1 MTVRATTLV
10 ASAAAVVATATV
22 GGLATRP
29 ASQSVWYR
37 QLRKPAYQPPRSAFP
52 VVWPVLYAD
61 IAAVS
66 AATFDRLRDA
76 GNAPAARSYL
86 GALAV
91 NLLLNAGWSWVF
103 FNRRHLGAAV
113 AVNAALTASS
123 ADLAR
128 RAIAVRG
135 RRAAW
140 LCLYPAWCAFAFALS
155 THIWMLN
162 RRVRIDAP

>member
-1 MTVRATTLV
+1 MTVRASTFI
-10 ASAAAVVATATV
+10 ASAAAVFATATV

-52 VVWPVLYAD
+52 VVWPLLYAD

-76 GNAPAARSYL
+76 GNAQAASSYL
-86 GALAV
+86 RALVV
-91 NLLLNAGWSWVF
+91 NLLLNASWSWVF
-103 FNRRHLGAAV
+103 FNRRQLAAAV
-113 AVNAALTASS
+113 VVNAALTGSS

-135 RRAAW
+135 RGASW
-140 LCLYPAWCAFAFALS
+140 LWLYPAWCAFAFVLS
-155 THIWMLN
+155 TDIWLLN
-162 RRVRIDAP
+162 RPRGIDAP

>member
-1 MTVRATTLV
+1 MRTSTFIG
-10 ASAAAVVATATV
+10 SAAAVVATAAV

-37 QLRKPAYQPPRSAFP
+37 QLRKPGYQPPRSAFP

-76 GNAPAARSYL
+76 ENAPAARSYL

-91 NLLLNAGWSWVF
+91 NLVLNASWSWVF
-103 FNRRHLGAAV
+103 FNRRYLAVAA

-128 RAIAVRG
+128 RAIAVGG

-140 LCLYPAWCAFAFALS
+140 LWLYPAWCGFAFALS
-155 THIWMLN
+155 THIWLLN
-162 RRVRIDAP
+162 RQRGIDAP